1 MQTLIASSTRFL
13 ATKSTLSATVRV
25 PEEAALTMRIK
36 EKALVLILLSIALL
50 AGCVKRPRGNV
61 SNIIRQEHPMLVNG
75 DMDWG
80 SEVGFDLKNEGE
92 RGMIHV
98 TVTLS
103 CSEGQWVRS
112 QELLLETGQ
121 SMHLTYFFQEPTITA
136 SNYQALV
143 RVEP

>member
-1 MQTLIASSTRFL
+1 M
-13 ATKSTLSATVRV
+13 
-25 PEEAALTMRIK
+25 PIK
-36 EKALVLILLSIALL
+36 WKAFAIVFLSIALL
-50 AGCVKRPRGNV
+50 GGCAKRPRGNV
-61 SNIIRQEHPMLVNG
+61 SNITRQEHPMLVNG

-92 RGMIHV
+92 RGMVRV

-112 QELLLETGQ
+112 QELLLEAGQ
-121 SMHLTYFFQEPTITA
+121 SMHLTYFFQEPTLTA

>member
-1 MQTLIASSTRFL
+1 MPFKWKAIAIVL
-13 ATKSTLSATVRV
+13 LC
-25 PEEAALTMRIK
+25 AA
-36 EKALVLILLSIALL
+36 VLD
-50 AGCVKRPRGNV
+50 GCAKRPHGNV
-61 SNIIRQEHPMLVNG
+61 SNITRQEHPALVNG
-75 DMDWG
+75 KMDWG

-112 QELLLETGQ
+112 QDLLLEVGQ
-121 SMHLTYFFQEPTITA
+121 SVHLTYFFQEPTINA
-136 SNYQALV
+136 ANYQALV

>member
-1 MQTLIASSTRFL
+1 MPIKW
-13 ATKSTLSATVRV
+13 KSFA
-25 PEEAALTMRIK
+25 I
-36 EKALVLILLSIALL
+36 VLLCVALL
-50 AGCVKRPRGNV
+50 GGCAKQPRGNV
-61 SNIIRQEHPMLVNG
+61 SNITRQEHPMLVNG

-112 QELLLETGQ
+112 QELLLEAGQ
-121 SMHLTYFFQEPTITA
+121 SMHLTYFFQEPTLNA